1 MAEQKRHMNV
11 PQERF
16 LESPLPKTPCSQL
29 ESSQKVYVMAN
40 VRTHKGI
47 TPQFG
52 ERTWLDDSAV
62 VIGDV
67 QMGED
72 CSVWPMT
79 VIRGDM
85 HKIRIGDRCSIQDG
99 SVLHITHASD
109 YNPGGWPLILGDDVT
124 VGHKAL
130 LHGCTIGNRVLVG
143 MGCTVMDGAVVE
155 DEVIIGASTLVPP
168 GKRLE
173 SGYLYVGSP
182 CKQARALS
190 DKEKTFFK
198 YTAANYVKLKD
209 EYLNPAE

>member
-1 MAEQKRHMNV
+1 
-11 PQERF
+11 
-16 LESPLPKTPCSQL
+16 
-29 ESSQKVYVMAN
+29 MAN

-52 ERTWLDDSAV
+52 ERTWVDDSAV

-130 LHGCTIGNRVLVG
+130 LHGCTIGSRVLVG
-143 MGCTVMDGAVVE
+143 MGCTVMDGA
-155 DEVIIGASTLVPP
+155 LVPP

-209 EYLNPAE
+209 EYLNPSE